1 LLGQST
7 GTAELAAACKGLHC
21 RRCKCKQGENQ
32 FYYEVRNQD
41 VQLDDV
47 REELDKCLECG
58 ELKDG
63 ETDLSWSEFN
73 EQYVRYRGF
82 QEKST
87 GLAM

>member
-1 LLGQST
+1 
-7 GTAELAAACKGLHC
+7 
-21 RRCKCKQGENQ
+21 
-32 FYYEVRNQD
+32 

-73 EQYVRYRGF
+73 DKYVRDRGF